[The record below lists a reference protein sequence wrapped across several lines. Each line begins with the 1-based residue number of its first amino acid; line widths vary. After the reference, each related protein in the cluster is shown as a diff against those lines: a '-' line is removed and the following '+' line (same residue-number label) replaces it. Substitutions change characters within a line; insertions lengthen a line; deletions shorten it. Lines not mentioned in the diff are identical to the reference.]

1 MTAFASL
8 GWAFVSRR
16 TSVLLLILGLHA
28 LLIYGFATGLAQ
40 RVIQVIP
47 PTIQSSFEQVAP
59 THEPPPPL
67 PPPTFT
73 QPHETIALH
82 ELTLAETSEENTIHE
97 VEPEHSATPPT
108 VAMKAPIRV
117 LGGPGNGF
125 PNTDDYYP
133 PASIRL
139 GEEGSAS
146 VRVCVDDKGR
156 LAAAP
161 TIADSSG
168 SERLDEG
175 ALKLARAGSGHY
187 RATLEDGQPVSSCY
201 AFRVRF
207 VMKN

>member
-1 MTAFASL
+1 MTASAPHD
-8 GWAFVSRR
+8 WALVSRR
-16 TSVLLLILGLHA
+16 TSTLLLIFALHA
-28 LLIYGFATGLAQ
+28 LLIYGFATGLTQ
-40 RVIQVIP
+40 KLFQVLPPSIQT
-47 PTIQSSFEQVAP
+47 TIEDLPRSR
-59 THEPPPPL
+59 EPPPQ
-67 PPPTFT
+67 PTSPRLRDPKEEIPT
-73 QPHETIALH
+73 PVIKIA
-82 ELTLAETSEENTIHE
+82 EAPEENTIRE
-97 VEPEHSATPPT
+97 VLPERALTLPPSPAKVVT
-108 VAMKAPIRV
+108 RV
-117 LGGPGNGF
+117 VGGPGKGF

-139 GEEGSAS
+139 AEEGSAS

-187 RATLEDGQPVSSCY
+187 RATLEDGQPVNSCY